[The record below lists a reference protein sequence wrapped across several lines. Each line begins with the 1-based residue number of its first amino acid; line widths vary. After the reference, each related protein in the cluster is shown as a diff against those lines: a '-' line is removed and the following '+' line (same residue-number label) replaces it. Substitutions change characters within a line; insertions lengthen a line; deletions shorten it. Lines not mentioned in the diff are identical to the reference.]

1 MEIIY
6 DTLSRYFMNLATDK
20 EKLLIHE
27 WLENDENNKIEF
39 IKERARFDAVL
50 LMKEEEKD
58 FDDKKETPKVFVP
71 MWVRYAISIAATV
84 LVMLLSFN
92 IYSNKQMDKIGKV
105 NQVIEVPAGNYS
117 TKIILSDGTKVWLNA
132 NSIFKYPQAFTG
144 TKRIVEL
151 NGEAYFEVAKDA
163 RKAFIVRTKKYDIK
177 VLGTKF
183 NVEAY
188 ASSDVFK
195 TILYE
200 GKVSVANRVENL
212 VLQPNQTALYD
223 KGKLHLL
230 NGADKNSIQWKDGII
245 YINNISFENV
255 MKLFEKYYDKK
266 IVINNSKVK
275 ESSYKGKFRISDGIE
290 HALHVLQKDYPF
302 IYKIEDETNIY
313 IN

>member
-6 DTLSRYFMNLATDK
+6 DILSRYFMNQATDE

-27 WLENDENNKIEF
+27 WLEKDENNKIEF

-50 LMKEEEKD
+50 LMEEEKNPD
-58 FDDKKETPKVFVP
+58 NKKEISGIFVP
-71 MWVRYAISIAATV
+71 MWLRYAISVAATV

-92 IYSNKQMDKIGKV
+92 VYNNKQMDKIGGI

-117 TKIILSDGTKVWLNA
+117 TKITLSDGTKVWLNA
-132 NSIFKYPQAFTG
+132 NSVFKYPQVFTG
-144 TKRIVEL
+144 RKRIVEL

-163 RKAFIVRTKKYDIK
+163 KKVFVVQTPKYEIK

-188 ASSDVFK
+188 ASSNVFK

-212 VLQPNQTALYD
+212 ILQPNQTALYD
-223 KGKLHLL
+223 GGKLHLL
-230 NGADKNSIQWKDGII
+230 KEADKNSIQWKNGII
-245 YINNISFENV
+245 YVNNISFENV

-275 ESSYKGKFRISDGIE
+275 ELSYKGKFRISDGIE
-290 HALHVLQKDYPF
+290 HAFHVLQKDYPF
-302 IYKIEDETNIY
+302 IYKIENETNIY